1 MTAITSQMRLR
12 ARRKM
17 LAEQYPYR
25 VGLPD
30 TFCTYENF
38 TAIND
43 FCRQRFGKYPETE
56 GIYGVWEGFRDG
68 QQMRL
73 YCFPTPE
80 QAAEFCFCFDGIP
93 FDEKACQKR
102 GKERKIWIMPGAPSH
117 RIQHGPLSV
126 PRWLKE
132 NP

>member
-12 ARRKM
+12 ARRR
-17 LAEQYPYR
+17 EIREHYPHR
-25 VGLPD
+25 VGLPHL
-30 TFCTYENF
+30 FCTDQNF
-38 TAIND
+38 DTLNR
-43 FCRQRFGKYPETE
+43 FCIERFGHYPKTE
-56 GIYGVWEGFRDG
+56 VIYGVWDGFSTG
-68 QQMRL
+68 QEMRL

-102 GKERKIWIMPGAPSH
+102 GKDRKIWIMPGAPSH